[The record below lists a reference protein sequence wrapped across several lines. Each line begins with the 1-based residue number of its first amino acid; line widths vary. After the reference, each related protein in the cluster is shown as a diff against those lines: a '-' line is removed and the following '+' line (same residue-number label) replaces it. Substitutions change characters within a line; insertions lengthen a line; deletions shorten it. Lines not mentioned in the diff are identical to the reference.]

1 MDARDIANS
10 VLLAGNTGMYHPRAV
25 LIDPIMPMPY
35 EQLPP
40 MAQPPV
46 YPEINPTYPGPFL
59 RDPAE
64 LNTDDEWRTRV

>member
-1 MDARDIANS
+1 MDARDIAS
-10 VLLAGNTGMYHPRAV
+10 LVLASNTGMYHPRAV
-25 LIDPIMPMPY
+25 LIDPVLPNMPY
-35 EQLPP
+35 EEVPGLTPAP
-40 MAQPPV
+40 T